1 MMVVHNIFG
10 FLGPFDHAYMAW
22 HVLIFSAILLEP
34 GIWLFFMTKMFL
46 GPNHLFG
53 RILPLK
59 C

>member
-10 FLGPFDHAYMAW
+10 FLGPSDRARLAW
-22 HVLIFSAILLEP
+22 LVLIFSAILLEP
-34 GIWLFFMTKMFL
+34 GIWSFFMTKMFL